1 MNENNITPF
10 YEKDHDELDSY
21 LKTYQ
26 EKKRTDFPRA
36 KEFFKRFKFGLQRHI
51 VWEEEIL
58 FPVFEDKTGMRDV
71 GPTAVMRQE
80 HVLIKEA
87 LEKLHQKVRMGD
99 PETDKEEAELLNVL
113 GAHNEKEENILYPAI
128 DEMATEEEKKEVF
141 EKMKLVPEEKYMGC
155 GCGH

>member
-1 MNENNITPF
+1 
-10 YEKDHDELDSY
+10 
-21 LKTYQ
+21 
-26 EKKRTDFPRA
+26 
-36 KEFFKRFKFGLQRHI
+36 
-51 VWEEEIL
+51 
-58 FPVFEDKTGMRDV
+58 
-71 GPTAVMRQE
+71 MRQE